1 MLSISRTIIRQ
12 FALALLMTGIQAAHA
27 EGRFHRPF
35 EVTGS
40 VLMNPDGDTLKL
52 MTDERGLI
60 NIRLSGADTPE
71 TGQAYWRSARNY
83 LRSLVAGQK
92 TTAWCYKEDRFY
104 RQVCHV
110 RVGNRDVGQ
119 AMIEAG
125 YAWYAFQ
132 FSPELTREQRLGY
145 PEAERQAKAG
155 RIGIWQ
161 EPNPMAPWEC
171 RRLKRTGKGQLC
183 R

>member
-40 VLMNPDGDTLKL
+40 VLKNPDGDTLKL

-83 LRSLVAGQK
+83 LRSLVAGQ
-92 TTAWCYKEDRFY
+92 
-104 RQVCHV
+104 
-110 RVGNRDVGQ
+110 
-119 AMIEAG
+119 
-125 YAWYAFQ
+125 
-132 FSPELTREQRLGY
+132 
-145 PEAERQAKAG
+145 
-155 RIGIWQ
+155 
-161 EPNPMAPWEC
+161 
-171 RRLKRTGKGQLC
+171 
-183 R
+183 